1 MIYLSERRDPN
12 PATAE
17 FGVSRG
23 PALEP
28 SCHACEQPL
37 PAGSKFCNQCGAR
50 VVTGEASSM
59 SSSHQGE
66 TLRSLQALMPERLAN
81 KIRDRA
87 GEIIGERREATVLFF
102 DIADFTAAAQALG
115 TEDIYLLTDE
125 VMRLLAEVIY
135 KYEGTIDKFTGDG
148 LLALFGV
155 PVAHENDP
163 ERAVR
168 AGLEMQRV
176 LLPIGERVRRRHG
189 VDIRA
194 RIGINTGLVIAGP
207 IGNDLHLEYTVIG
220 DTVNLANSLQT
231 AARPGTVAVSFSTYQ
246 RSRPIFRFEPLESF
260 AVKARDHPVKAFRAL
275 GLREQPDLVRGL
287 PGLQTTMVGRQDAL
301 TKLER
306 VLGRV
311 RKAGRCQVILLT
323 GEAGVGKSR
332 LVKEFRR
339 SAANTGVNFF
349 QGSCMTYARSRPLW
363 LLADVLRSIIG
374 ISEGDPASL
383 QREAARAYLNALG
396 LTGSTQRQVITVLG
410 LERSETA
417 GQTLPPNLDSAALRK
432 LTYAALRGVFVAEAH
447 QAPTVF
453 VFDDLHWV
461 DPPSRDFLSQLVQ
474 SSASMPAM
482 IVLVSRDAEPNTP
495 VHPLVDAIRR
505 SSQSLVEVR
514 LDPLSEA
521 EGRQLIDQLLG
532 PGNGV
537 AGALK
542 KEIVARAEGNPFYA
556 EEIVRML
563 LDHGVVTRE
572 EGRLSVV
579 PGAAELLGEIP
590 GTIRSLILARLD
602 QLPER
607 ARRTLQRAAVL
618 GTSFPARLLWR
629 LNGTGPDAL
638 EAQLR
643 LLEERQFL
651 VLSPFGLERG
661 YAFRHALVQQTVYS
675 TLLKRDRQR
684 IHQRAATAI
693 EQGDPG
699 LQQERVEALAYHYSE
714 SREPTRA
721 VPYLIAAAQTAAR
734 RGATEITIQRL
745 RQARSLME
753 ASPLDWDD
761 EPARVAIGLGEA
773 LKLVGEYPEAKQ
785 LLEGAVQRLACS
797 SPDRESSDLLDLQIK
812 GVRELADVKVREG
825 RLEEA
830 AHHLEAGQSVLG
842 AEASR
847 NHPHLWRLL
856 IDRLAW
862 VRFRQGRLEEAF
874 ALASSATLNLD
885 EQATDDPMTLASL
898 YNTIGGVFWQWG
910 NLPEAAGYVERS
922 LELYQGLNYAWG
934 MANAY
939 SNLGVLSHLQGSW
952 SQASDYFER
961 ALELRRENG
970 YLPEQAD
977 SLNNLGQLH
986 MMMGEHDRAREEL
999 EASLAISQ
1007 RLGNDR
1013 GIAYAQVT
1021 LAHLNAIQSRF
1032 EEAAARTR
1040 SVLELADAA
1049 GERLVVVARWLQ
1061 ALIRAETG
1069 DLQGGLESAE
1079 QALRTAEEA
1088 GLTEEVADCRR
1099 VLGQLHGLAENYREA
1114 ETLLR
1119 ESVHLGLQL
1128 ESPYTQAQALLE
1140 LGLVYRRRANV
1151 AGSSRSKWQ
1160 EEAVSVLKESAE
1172 LLGRLGAAHDLQR
1185 ARAAL
1190 RQLEADAEAGL
1201 MSDEG
1206 PSPQAG
1212 AAPPMRD
1219 AELPEGEWHN
1229 AVIVSLNLSPPPDA
1243 NEEALF
1249 ETLSLII
1256 PSLMAIAAE
1265 YGGATL
1271 RRQDGLTMVFGAPAA
1286 YEDDAERAMQTA
1298 LQILKELESPGGFA
1312 VPLGFSLGVARGDIV
1327 AGHLKSPFHTEFVV
1341 EGEPIRLAERVAEA
1355 APQGRILVT
1364 DPVQR
1369 ATERL
1374 FVFEP
1379 APPAASVDLAH
1390 LRLWQLSGAREQP
1403 RPARGVPGL
1412 EARLVGR
1419 ESSLR
1424 AMGELAE
1431 GLSQG
1436 FGGLIWIEGEAGI
1449 GKSRLM
1455 REFVASLPSHDIRI
1469 SRGSCSAQR
1478 SDHVFSA
1485 FIELLVGMVG
1495 AHPNSGQ
1502 DQIRGQIDRAFRS
1515 WPQEARMA
1523 QPYVELLL
1531 GLEPSGSQGEQLAR
1545 LAPDQLRQQTFVAMR
1560 RLLKILADEKPLV
1573 ILLDDLHWI
1582 DTMSAELLQFLVNLV
1597 VSAPVLFVC
1606 AQRRQ
1611 GADAPNDRLARVQG
1625 LIPSQTVRLRLGRLS
1640 DAESRLLLSELLPE
1654 AQLPERLSG
1663 AVLDRSA
1670 GNPYFIEEFVRMLIE
1685 RGYLARYGGHWEAS
1699 GDLESGDLPIPSSLE
1714 ALIHSRIDTLP
1725 PELKQLTGY
1734 AAVSGDPFEVT
1745 TLEWVSGLSDIRH
1758 HLSRLASRL
1767 LVRQEG
1773 DTGRWRFAHSM
1784 IGSVVYSS
1792 MLKAKRVAMHRE
1804 VAHALET
1811 RWEGVEAD
1819 HAETLAYHFA
1829 QGEEGAKALNYLI
1842 LAGER
1847 AAARSANEQAVR
1859 YFEQASQRLSEQP
1872 DPSIELRWR
1881 TLTGLGDAYRAVGR
1895 YQLSRE
1901 ALKDGLS
1908 LLRAGELSDMD
1919 TASLHRRLG
1928 ETGRKQGT
1936 LDIAEDHFQTAMAL
1950 LGEPADHATRME
1962 AARILTGAAWVDFLR
1977 GQFQEARRACEAAQD
1992 HAEQTD
1998 AVIELAAAENILGG
2012 IYYRQGEWTPA
2023 LHHTMRA
2030 MTLREQMGYTW
2041 GAASSMGNLGVLAV
2055 AAGHWDRARSF
2066 FERSLALRQ
2075 EMGDVEG
2082 VVILRN
2088 NLGTLA
2094 RLQGKL
2100 EEAESHYRE
2109 SLALAKPFEIGFH
2122 IGNSAVGL
2130 ARVLLL
2136 KGECEAAEEALAT
2149 ALSQAEATGAQD
2161 LLAEAHQV
2169 RARLLLSRSLWD
2181 EAKTE
2186 AERSAAMAAE
2196 SGNPGLE
2203 TAAWRVAAR
2212 VELER
2217 NDLESAEDMLIMAR
2231 QALTNVTDQLENGR
2245 VAALAGRIALAQG
2258 EIATAQAQLGEAKAI
2273 FMRLGATRDLEEVR
2287 WMAERRAETKVALS

>member
-1 MIYLSERRDPN
+1 
-12 PATAE
+12 
-17 FGVSRG
+17 
-23 PALEP
+23 
-28 SCHACEQPL
+28 
-37 PAGSKFCNQCGAR
+37 
-50 VVTGEASSM
+50 
-59 SSSHQGE
+59 
-66 TLRSLQALMPERLAN
+66 
-81 KIRDRA
+81 
-87 GEIIGERREATVLFF
+87 
-102 DIADFTAAAQALG
+102 IADFTAAAQALG

-176 LLPIGERVRRRHG
+176 LSPIGERVRRRHG
-189 VDIRA
+189 VDIQA

-207 IGNDLHLEYTVIG
+207 IGNDFHLEYTVIG
-220 DTVNLANSLQT
+220 DTVNLADRIQ
-231 AARPGTVAVSFSTYQ
+231 AVAGPGTVAVSSAAFQ
-246 RSRPIFRFEPLESF
+246 RTRPIFRFEPLRPF
-260 AVKARDHPVKAFRAL
+260 AMKGRDHPVGAFRVL

-287 PGLQTTMVGRQDAL
+287 PGLQTPMVGRQNAL
-301 TKLER
+301 GKLQR
-306 VLGRV
+306 ALDRV
-311 RKAGRCQVILLT
+311 RKTGRRQVILLT

-339 SAANTGVNFF
+339 SAANTEAHFF

-383 QREAARAYLNALG
+383 QREAVRAYLNVLG
-396 LTGSTQRQVITVLG
+396 LVGSTQRQVITVLG
-410 LERSETA
+410 LEQSEPA
-417 GQTLPPNLDSAALRK
+417 GQAPARNLDSAALRK
-432 LTYAALRGVFVAEAH
+432 LTYAALRGVFVAEAQ

-461 DPPSRDFLSQLVQ
+461 DPASRDFLSELMQ

-495 VHPLVDAIRR
+495 VHPLVNAIRK

-514 LDPLSEA
+514 LDPLSEV

-532 PGNGV
+532 PGNGI
-537 AGALK
+537 AGNLK

-563 LDHGVVTRE
+563 LDHGVVMQE
-572 EGRLSVV
+572 AGRLSVV
-579 PGAAELLGEIP
+579 PRAADLLGEIP

-629 LNGTGPDAL
+629 LNGTGPDAM
-638 EAQLR
+638 ETQLR

-651 VLSPFGLERG
+651 VPSSFGLERG

-684 IHQRAATAI
+684 IHHRAATAI

-714 SREPTRA
+714 SRDPTRA
-721 VPYLIAAAQTAAR
+721 VPYLITAAETAAR

-745 RQARSLME
+745 RQAQSLME
-753 ASPLDWDD
+753 ASPADWGE

-773 LKLVGEYPEAKQ
+773 LKLVGEYPEAKE
-785 LLEGAVQRLACS
+785 LLEDAVRQLAS
-797 SPDRESSDLLDLQIK
+797 STPDPESPAALALRVK

-825 RLEEA
+825 KLDEA
-830 AHHLEAGQSVLG
+830 ADHLEAGQTILG
-842 AEASR
+842 PEASR
-847 NHPHLWRLL
+847 SHPHLWRLL

-885 EQATDDPMTLASL
+885 EKASDDPMTLASL
-898 YNTIGGVFWQWG
+898 YNTVGGVFWQWG

-922 LELYQGLNYAWG
+922 LELYRSLHYAWG

-939 SNLGVLSHLQGSW
+939 SNLGVLSHLQGRW

-986 MMMGEHDRAREEL
+986 VMMGEHDRAREEL
-999 EASLAISQ
+999 ETSLTISR

-1013 GIAYAQVT
+1013 GVAYAQET
-1021 LAHLNAIQSRF
+1021 LARLAVIQGQF
-1032 EEAAARTR
+1032 EEAAARTQAVIDL
-1040 SVLELADAA
+1040 SDAA
-1049 GERLVVVARWLQ
+1049 GERIVVMARWLE
-1061 ALIRAETG
+1061 ALIEAETG
-1069 DLQGGLESAE
+1069 ELREGLESAE
-1079 QALRTAEEA
+1079 QALRIAEDA

-1099 VLGQLHGLAENYREA
+1099 VLGKLHGRAGNYREA

-1119 ESVHLGLQL
+1119 ESIHLGLQL
-1128 ESPYTQAQALLE
+1128 DSPYTQAQALLE
-1140 LGLVYRRRANV
+1140 LGHVYQDRANV
-1151 AGSSRSKWQ
+1151 AGSSTSKWQ
-1160 EEAVSVLKESAE
+1160 DEALSVVKESAE
-1172 LLGRLGAAHDLQR
+1172 LFERLGAAHDLQL
-1185 ARAAL
+1185 ARTTL
-1190 RQLEADAEAGL
+1190 SQLEADAEARRISAQAESSRARTALPG
-1201 MSDEG
+1201 SD
-1206 PSPQAG
+1206 PA
-1212 AAPPMRD
+1212 
-1219 AELPEGEWHN
+1219 LPEGEWHN
-1229 AVIVSLNLSPPPDA
+1229 AVILALNLSPPPDA
-1243 NEEALF
+1243 DEEAVF
-1249 ETLSLII
+1249 ETLSLVI
-1256 PSLMAIAAE
+1256 PSVMAIAGE
-1265 YGGATL
+1265 YGGKTL

-1286 YEDDAERAMQTA
+1286 FEDDAERAIETA
-1298 LQILKELESPGGFA
+1298 QQIVENLESPGGFA
-1312 VPLGFSLGVARGDIV
+1312 VPLRFSVGVARGDIV
-1327 AGHLKSPFHTEFVV
+1327 AGHLKSRFHTEFVV
-1341 EGEPIRLAERVAEA
+1341 EGEPIRVAERVANS

-1364 DPVQR
+1364 DPVR
-1369 ATERL
+1369 TATERL
-1374 FVFEP
+1374 FAYEP
-1379 APPAASVDLAH
+1379 ASPPLAVELAH
-1390 LRLWQLSGAREQP
+1390 LRLWQLSGAREEP
-1403 RPARGVPGL
+1403 GPARGVPGL

-1424 AMGELAE
+1424 EMSELAE

-1436 FGGLIWIEGEAGI
+1436 FGGLIWIEGVAGI

-1455 REFVASLPSHDIRI
+1455 REFVASLPSQDIRI

-1485 FIELLVGMVG
+1485 FSELLVGMVG
-1495 AHPNSGQ
+1495 AQPSSAR
-1502 DQIRGQIDRAFRS
+1502 DQIRAQIDRAFRS

-1531 GLEPSGSQGEQLAR
+1531 GLKPSGAARERLAR

-1597 VSAPVLFVC
+1597 VSAPVLFIC

-1611 GADAPNDRLARVQG
+1611 GADVPNDRLARVQG
-1625 LIPSQTVRLRLGRLS
+1625 LIPSQTVQLRLGRLS
-1640 DAESRLLLSELLPE
+1640 DAESRLLLAELLAE
-1654 AQLPERLSG
+1654 TQLPERLSD

-1670 GNPYFIEEFVRMLIE
+1670 GNPFFIEEFVRMLIE
-1685 RGYLARYGGHWEAS
+1685 RGYLERRGGRWEAC
-1699 GDLESGDLPIPSSLE
+1699 GDLGSGDLPIPSSLE
-1714 ALIHSRIDTLP
+1714 ALIHSRVDTLP
-1725 PELKQLTGY
+1725 PELKQLMGY
-1734 AAVSGDPFEVT
+1734 AAVAGDPFEVT
-1745 TLEWVSGLSDIRH
+1745 TLEWVSGMSDIRH
-1758 HLSRLASRL
+1758 HLNRLASRL

-1773 DTGRWRFAHSM
+1773 ETGRWRFAHSM
-1784 IGSVVYSS
+1784 IESVIYNS
-1792 MLKAKRVAMHRE
+1792 MLKAKRRAMHRE
-1804 VAHALET
+1804 VAHALEA
-1811 RWEGVEAD
+1811 RWGGVEAD

-1829 QGEEGAKALNYLI
+1829 QGDEGTKALSYLI
-1842 LAGER
+1842 VAGER
-1847 AAARSANEQAVR
+1847 AAAQSANEQAVR
-1859 YFEQASQRLSEQP
+1859 YFEQAAQRLSEQP
-1872 DPSIELRWR
+1872 NTSIELRWR
-1881 TLTGLGDAYRAVGR
+1881 AVTGLGDAYRAVGR
-1895 YQLSRE
+1895 YQHSRE
-1901 ALKDGLS
+1901 ALEDGLP
-1908 LLRAGELSDMD
+1908 LLQAGELSDVD
-1919 TASLHRRLG
+1919 AAGLHRRLG

-1936 LDIAEDHFQTAMAL
+1936 LDVAEDHFRTALAL
-1950 LGEPADHATRME
+1950 LDEPADDATRME
-1962 AARILTGAAWVDFLR
+1962 AARILTGAAWVHFLR
-1977 GQFQEARRACEAAQD
+1977 GQFQEARRACEVAQD
-1992 HAEQTD
+1992 YAEQAD
-1998 AVIELAAAENILGG
+1998 GVIELAAAENILGG
-2012 IYYRQGEWTPA
+2012 IHYRQGEWTPA

-2082 VVILRN
+2082 VVLLRN
-2088 NLGTLA
+2088 N
-2094 RLQGKL
+2094 
-2100 EEAESHYRE
+2100 
-2109 SLALAKPFEIGFH
+2109 
-2122 IGNSAVGL
+2122 
-2130 ARVLLL
+2130 
-2136 KGECEAAEEALAT
+2136 
-2149 ALSQAEATGAQD
+2149 
-2161 LLAEAHQV
+2161 
-2169 RARLLLSRSLWD
+2169 
-2181 EAKTE
+2181 
-2186 AERSAAMAAE
+2186 
-2196 SGNPGLE
+2196 
-2203 TAAWRVAAR
+2203 
-2212 VELER
+2212 
-2217 NDLESAEDMLIMAR
+2217 
-2231 QALTNVTDQLENGR
+2231 
-2245 VAALAGRIALAQG
+2245 
-2258 EIATAQAQLGEAKAI
+2258 
-2273 FMRLGATRDLEEVR
+2273 
-2287 WMAERRAETKVALS
+2287 